1 MKLSVVMPV
10 YNGERFLDQAI
21 ESVVMQDYTDF
32 EFVIVDDGS
41 TDATPRMLARW
52 AERDPRIVLI
62 RCEENGGIPRALNI
76 GLARARGTYIA
87 RQDADD
93 LSAPG
98 RFRKQIPVLDADPEV
113 TLVSMNYDLIDE
125 EGNRVGII
133 RTHEPSEVIEYLL
146 HFSNAIG
153 GHSQVMFRAD
163 VVSRVGGYDERY
175 SYSQDYD
182 LWARLIGHGRLVIL
196 PDVGMRYRLHPD
208 RVSVTHFAE
217 QNMLS
222 RAVAARTLAQY
233 LERELTEE
241 EQLAVAGVWRHD
253 PRSRRAALAHRI
265 TSEVYRSFRER
276 YRTRKNRIRARLVIA
291 TRFATTAAMAAS
303 RGRFVAA
310 AHHIAYSMLWHPL
323 GIFRT
328 AGTALRRLRGLQ
340 GS

>member
-10 YNGERFLDQAI
+10 FNGARFLDEAI
-21 ESVVMQDYTDF
+21 ESIVTQDYAEF

-41 TDATPRMLARW
+41 TDETPRILARW
-52 AERDPRIVLI
+52 AERDPRIVVI
-62 RCEENGGIPRALNI
+62 RCDENGGIPRALNL
-76 GLARARGTYIA
+76 GLARAKGQYIA

-98 RFRKQIPVLDADPEV
+98 RFRKQIPVLDANPDV

-125 EGNRVGII
+125 QGNRVGII
-133 RTHEPSEVIEYLL
+133 RTHQPPEVVEYLL

-163 VVSRVGGYDERY
+163 VVRGVGGYDEDY

-182 LWARLIGHGRLVIL
+182 LWARLIGRGRLVIL
-196 PDVGMRYRLHPD
+196 PEVGMRYRLHAD
-208 RVSVTHFAE
+208 RVSVTHFDE
-217 QNMLS
+217 QNVLS
-222 RAVAARTLAQY
+222 RRVAARTLAQH

-253 PRSRRAALAHRI
+253 PRSRHAALAHRV
-265 TSEVYRSFRER
+265 TREVYRNFRAR
-276 YRTRKNRIRARLVIA
+276 YRTRANRVRARLVIA

-303 RGRFVAA
+303 RGRLVAA
-310 AHHIAYSMLWHPL
+310 AHHFAYSMFWHPL
-323 GIFRT
+323 GIFHT